1 MNKMSETVTMI
12 PVRDILPF
20 QNHPFRITEDA
31 QMKQLT
37 QSIAEFGVLNPVIVR
52 KTNEGFRM
60 ISGHRR
66 KYACEVLEIEEIP
79 ALIRDLDDDMAT
91 ILMVDSNL
99 QREQLLP
106 SEKAFAYRM
115 KLEAMSRQGAR
126 LDITCDQVEHKSKKT
141 REIIAES
148 ASDSAA
154 QIQRFIR
161 LTYLIPEFL
170 QMVDV
175 GKLAFTP
182 AVALSYLSEQEQ
194 MSVKMTMEIEQITPS
209 LSQALRLKELSAN
222 EKLSK
227 DAIFAIMT
235 EQKKPDAWNL
245 SLPIERLSSYFPR
258 NYTPKM
264 MQETIFRLLIEWNKH
279 RTSNG

>member
-1 MNKMSETVTMI
+1 MI
-12 PVRDILPF
+12 PVRDILSFP
-20 QNHPFRITEDA
+20 NHPFRITEDA
-31 QMKQLT
+31 QMEQLT

-115 KLEAMSRQGAR
+115 KLEAMKRQGAR
-126 LDITCDQVEHKSKKT
+126 NDLTSDQLGQKLTT
-141 REIIAES
+141 RGEIAETT
-148 ASDSAA
+148 SDSST

-170 QMVDV
+170 QLVDV

-222 EKLSK
+222 KKLSE

-264 MQETIFRLLIEWNKH
+264 MRETIFRLLIEWNKH

>member
-1 MNKMSETVTMI
+1 MNKSNETVTMI

-20 QNHPFRITEDA
+20 PNHPFRITEDA
-31 QMKQLT
+31 QMEQLT

-52 KTNEGFRM
+52 KTHEGFRM

-115 KLEAMSRQGAR
+115 KLEAMKRQGAR
-126 LDITCDQVEHKSKKT
+126 NDLTSDQLGQKLTTRGEIAKT
-141 REIIAES
+141 T
-148 ASDSAA
+148 SDSST

-222 EKLSK
+222 EKLSE

>member
-20 QNHPFRITEDA
+20 PNHPFRITEDA
-31 QMKQLT
+31 QMEQLT

-222 EKLSK
+222 EKLSE

>member
-20 QNHPFRITEDA
+20 PNHPFRITEDA
-31 QMKQLT
+31 QMEQLT

-115 KLEAMSRQGAR
+115 KLEAMKRQGAR
-126 LDITCDQVEHKSKKT
+126 NDLTSDQLGQKLTT
-141 REIIAES
+141 RGEIAETT
-148 ASDSAA
+148 SDSST

-170 QMVDV
+170 QLVDV

-194 MSVKMTMEIEQITPS
+194 MSVKMTMAIEQITPS

-222 EKLSK
+222 EKLSE

-279 RTSNG
+279 RASNG

>member
-20 QNHPFRITEDA
+20 PNHPFRITEDA
-31 QMKQLT
+31 QMEQLT

-106 SEKAFAYRM
+106 SEKALEKENVMADKPVQSFVGSRSAYENL
-115 KLEAMSRQGAR
+115 K
-126 LDITCDQVEHKSKKT
+126 
-141 REIIAES
+141 
-148 ASDSAA
+148 
-154 QIQRFIR
+154 
-161 LTYLIPEFL
+161 LIPADKFPVL
-170 QMVDV
+170 N
-175 GKLAFTP
+175 
-182 AVALSYLSEQEQ
+182 S
-194 MSVKMTMEIEQITPS
+194 
-209 LSQALRLKELSAN
+209 LKESDKETVVGGLEEA
-222 EKLSK
+222 L
-227 DAIFAIMT
+227 D
-235 EQKKPDAWNL
+235 QKWLDKIWDMIW
-245 SLPIERLSSYFPR
+245 ERWQVYADFCGKR
-258 NYTPKM
+258 
-264 MQETIFRLLIEWNKH
+264 R
-279 RTSNG
+279 

>member
-1 MNKMSETVTMI
+1 MNKSNETVTMI

-20 QNHPFRITEDA
+20 PNHPFRITEDA
-31 QMKQLT
+31 QMEQLT

-115 KLEAMSRQGAR
+115 KLEAMKRQGAR
-126 LDITCDQVEHKSKKT
+126 NDLTSDQLGQKLTT
-141 REIIAES
+141 RGEIAETT
-148 ASDSAA
+148 SDSST

-170 QMVDV
+170 QLVDV

-209 LSQALRLKELSAN
+209 LSQALRLKELSAH
-222 EKLSK
+222 EKLSE

-279 RTSNG
+279 RASNG

>member
-1 MNKMSETVTMI
+1 MNKSNETVTMI

-20 QNHPFRITEDA
+20 PNHPFRITEDA
-31 QMKQLT
+31 QMEQLT

-52 KTNEGFRM
+52 KTHEGFRM

-115 KLEAMSRQGAR
+115 KLEAMKRQGAR
-126 LDITCDQVEHKSKKT
+126 NDLTSDQLGQKLTTRGEIAKT
-141 REIIAES
+141 T
-148 ASDSAA
+148 SDSST

-222 EKLSK
+222 EKLSE

-279 RTSNG
+279 RASNG

>member
-1 MNKMSETVTMI
+1 MNKSNETVTMI

-20 QNHPFRITEDA
+20 PNHPFRITEDA

-115 KLEAMSRQGAR
+115 KLEAMKRQGAR
-126 LDITCDQVEHKSKKT
+126 NDLTSDQLGQKLTT
-141 REIIAES
+141 RGEIAETT
-148 ASDSAA
+148 SDSST

-170 QMVDV
+170 QLVDV

-222 EKLSK
+222 EKLSE

>member
-1 MNKMSETVTMI
+1 MNKMSETVAMI

-20 QNHPFRITEDA
+20 PNHPFRITEDA
-31 QMKQLT
+31 QMEQLT

-170 QMVDV
+170 QLVDV
-175 GKLAFTP
+175 GKLAFMP

-194 MSVKMTMEIEQITPS
+194 MLVKMTMEIEQITPS

-222 EKLSK
+222 EKLSE

-258 NYTPKM
+258 NYSPKM